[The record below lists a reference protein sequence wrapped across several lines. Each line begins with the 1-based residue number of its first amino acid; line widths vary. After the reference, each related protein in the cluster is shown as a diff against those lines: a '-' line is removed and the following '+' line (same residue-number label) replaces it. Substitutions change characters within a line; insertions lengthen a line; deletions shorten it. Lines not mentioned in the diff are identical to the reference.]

1 MEGRTD
7 GPPRPAVAKRSAARQ
22 DRVDM
27 APPKR
32 LVRRRR
38 RAWSATAATV
48 SAALLATACEATLV
62 RITLE
67 NYDQMQFFATIH
79 VGKQPFRVIFDT
91 GSSDVWVPGEQCRAC
106 AGHHRYHANAS
117 RPPRAVDDE
126 GFEVVTV
133 GEDDDHEPFS
143 LQYGSGTVSG
153 TAIRETLRLGGSLE
167 LPNARIGSVHEQGR
181 EIQRFQTEG
190 IVGLAMAPLARV
202 SNPSI
207 LQLLQ
212 ESSEYTLPVVFSL
225 YVSPFPTASPPS
237 QLIFGGVDPAL
248 AGPDAGWHRFPV
260 VDDPYS
266 AAYGF
271 WSLYLDEMT
280 IHPVDHR
287 EAPYAVIGGS
297 QHSDLSVSDSPTPVA
312 IVDSGTSL
320 VLLPPAAY
328 AAVIKAMQRRL
339 GSRMRNHSQKRGGYS
354 CHNCDHSEFPALA
367 FSFQK
372 DPNSRGAHSVQRFV
386 LQGSDYVRC
395 ENRVCSPQLDESSS
409 DMVILGDIFLRAYYT
424 VFDYER
430 KQLGFACPSGDCS
443 GGVKPPLELDA
454 GTAQLTDL
462 VAVYVRSS
470 VVVAAAVASLW
481 SVSQLH
487 AWLTVL
493 LTARAATR
501 RSTGQKRPTSRLAEK
516 PKTHCDAVQVT
527 VVQLPIVKTTAR
539 GSDRV
544 GLPALA
550 G

>member
-1 MEGRTD
+1 
-7 GPPRPAVAKRSAARQ
+7 
-22 DRVDM
+22 
-27 APPKR
+27 
-32 LVRRRR
+32 
-38 RAWSATAATV
+38 
-48 SAALLATACEATLV
+48 
-62 RITLE
+62 
-67 NYDQMQFFATIH
+67 MQFFATIH

-248 AGPDAGWHRFPV
+248 AGPDAEWHRFPV

-280 IHPVDHR
+280 IHPVDDR

-297 QHSDLSVSDSPTPVA
+297 QHSDLS
-312 IVDSGTSL
+312 
-320 VLLPPAAY
+320 
-328 AAVIKAMQRRL
+328 RRL
-339 GSRMRNHSQKRGGYS
+339 GSHMRNHSQKRGGYS

-367 FSFQK
+367 FSFQR
-372 DPNSRGAHSVQRFV
+372 DPNARGAHSVQRFV

-493 LTARAATR
+493 LTARAASR

-527 VVQLPIVKTTAR
+527 VVQLPVLKTTAR

-544 GLPALA
+544 GLQALA